1 LKQSLTK
8 ELDVKT
14 VTTPLT
20 PKSRRKFILKA
31 REHLGSMKAALV
43 HELASDIRAV
53 RSGSSGGGSMDSAD
67 LASEE
72 LEQRMTVM
80 LSERE
85 RNRIIEIDFAL
96 TRMDEANYGVCE
108 ACGLDIAEPRL
119 TVMPLARHCCD
130 CQRDREREAKTRHR
144 GNETDAA
151 PGNETNT

>member
-43 HELASDIRAV
+43 HELASDIRVV
-53 RSGSSGGGSMDSAD
+53 RSGSSGGCMDSAD

-144 GNETDAA
+144 GNDTDAE